1 MLHRGAFCY
10 SITNERNVP
19 MSDFINLVLLMII
32 QLRNLLPE
40 TTDKLRTRHSLPT
53 TTNSLLGSE

>member
-1 MLHRGAFCY
+1 
-10 SITNERNVP
+10 
-19 MSDFINLVLLMII
+19 MSDFINLVLLMIV

-53 TTNSLLGSE
+53 TTNSLLGSG